1 MIGKVIFG
9 PKKANTWVNIQVESP
24 KVLQKH
30 LVTYGIDAE
39 MAAYALDR
47 NERARVEYDDDHD
60 CLLLI
65 YNAPKRRLANS
76 FNETFP
82 VTFFIKDQRIIT
94 ISNEE
99 NQYIIDGMREILA
112 AEKNYSIHSFLFEC
126 LYFITTSYFPIVE
139 SMVQERNRLTKE
151 LRERTT
157 KDNLLALSDVETGT
171 AYFLTSAKQNV
182 LLLEQFRLGRVVRGL
197 TDDEVDELE
206 DVQIEAKQL
215 VEMTELSSQIL
226 EQLGSTFNNVLNN
239 NLNETMRVLTV
250 LSIILTIPTIVTGFF
265 GMNMPLPGVDSPL
278 SWIGTITFSI
288 VIGIIVHLL
297 IKFYFKD

>member
-65 YNAPKRRLANS
+65 YNAPKRRLSNS

-126 LYFITTSYFPIVE
+126 PYFITTSYFPIVE

-278 SWIGTITFSI
+278 SWIGTIVFSI

>member
-1 MIGKVIFG
+1 
-9 PKKANTWVNIQVESP
+9 
-24 KVLQKH
+24 
-30 LVTYGIDAE
+30 
-39 MAAYALDR
+39 
-47 NERARVEYDDDHD
+47 
-60 CLLLI
+60 
-65 YNAPKRRLANS
+65 
-76 FNETFP
+76 
-82 VTFFIKDQRIIT
+82 
-94 ISNEE
+94 
-99 NQYIIDGMREILA
+99 
-112 AEKNYSIHSFLFEC
+112 
-126 LYFITTSYFPIVE
+126 
-139 SMVQERNRLTKE
+139 MVQERNRLTKE

-278 SWIGTITFSI
+278 SWIGTIIFSI

>member
-82 VTFFIKDQRIIT
+82 VTFFIKDQRIIS
-94 ISNEE
+94 ISNEQ
-99 NQYIIDGMREILA
+99 NQYIIDGMRQILTTN
-112 AEKNYSIHSFLFEC
+112 KNYSIHSFLFEC

-157 KDNLLALSDVETGT
+157 KDNLLGLSDLETGT

-182 LLLEQFRLGRVVRGL
+182 LLLEQFRLGRVAKAL
-197 TDDEVDELE
+197 SDDEIDELE

-278 SWIGTITFSI
+278 SWIGTIIFSI
-288 VIGIIVHLL
+288 IVGFLVHIL